1 MCLGIPGRILSLD
14 PATPD
19 QPLVTGRVS
28 FAGVV
33 RSVCLSYVPEA
44 TVGDHVLVHAG
55 FAISVLDARAAER
68 ALAALDA
75 AGVTVPEAP

>member
-1 MCLGIPGRILSLD
+1 MCLGIPGRILTVD
-14 PATPD
+14 PATPE

-44 TVGDHVLVHAG
+44 GVGDHVLVHAG
-55 FAISVLDARAAER
+55 FAISVLDDDAAER
-68 ALAALDA
+68 ALSALDE
-75 AGVTVPEAP
+75 AGVTVAEEA